1 MSMKP
6 ALNLKAVEVAEGSED
21 KGVAAAEV
29 VAEEVV
35 AEEVVAAAEDR
46 AAAASDAISQRH
58 SHIRTVVI
66 VSGI

>member
-1 MSMKP
+1 MKP
-6 ALNLKAVEVAEGSED
+6 ALNLKAVEVAKGPED
-21 KGVAAAEV
+21 KGVAEEV

-46 AAAASDAISQRH
+46 VVAAAAAGDAISQRH

>member
-6 ALNLKAVEVAEGSED
+6 ALNLKAVEVAKGPED
-21 KGVAAAEV
+21 KG

-46 AAAASDAISQRH
+46 VAAAAAGDAISQRH